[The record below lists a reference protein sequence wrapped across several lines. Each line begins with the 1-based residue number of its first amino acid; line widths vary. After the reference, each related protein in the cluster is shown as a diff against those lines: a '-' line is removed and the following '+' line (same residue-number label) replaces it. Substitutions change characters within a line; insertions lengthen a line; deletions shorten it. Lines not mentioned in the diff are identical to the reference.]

1 MRLPKNQHVLL
12 SQHFHFRVCSDSHV
26 ASYTMAYTKNKRNR
40 VVLTIEEKVKV
51 LDMLDKTVSYFHFTY
66 LNKFSYLNTSKF
78 SVPKGV
84 WITEVLLYNVTSN

>member
-1 MRLPKNQHVLL
+1 M
-12 SQHFHFRVCSDSHV
+12 
-26 ASYTMAYTKNKRNR
+26 ASTEKKRKR

-51 LDMLDKTVSYFHFTY
+51 LDMLDKSVSYFHFTY

-84 WITEVLLYNVTSN
+84 RITEVLLYSFYSNGNYT

>member
-1 MRLPKNQHVLL
+1 M
-12 SQHFHFRVCSDSHV
+12 
-26 ASYTMAYTKNKRNR
+26 ASTENKRKR
-40 VVLTIEEKVKV
+40 VVLTIEEKVIV

-84 WITEVLLYNVTSN
+84 RITEVLLYSTGVDCLETLLSSSLLYYRELDFVLAI

>member
-1 MRLPKNQHVLL
+1 
-12 SQHFHFRVCSDSHV
+12 
-26 ASYTMAYTKNKRNR
+26 MAPTEKKRKR

-51 LDMLDKTVSYFHFTY
+51 LDNMLDKSVSYFHFTY

-84 WITEVLLYNVTSN
+84 RITEVLLYGTVTILIRILPKFTTEIVLSPSFIYIIIQL